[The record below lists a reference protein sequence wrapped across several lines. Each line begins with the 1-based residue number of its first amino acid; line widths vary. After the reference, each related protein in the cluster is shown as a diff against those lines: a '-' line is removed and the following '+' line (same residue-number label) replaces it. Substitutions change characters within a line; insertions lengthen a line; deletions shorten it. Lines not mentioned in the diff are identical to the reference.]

1 LDATELNLRHLG
13 AFAAIARLGS
23 VGAAAAVA
31 NLTQPAVTQGL
42 AKLERQLDATLFDR
56 GPRGMVATPIAVVFA
71 PRVEAALALIA
82 SSRVT
87 MAQLRAL
94 VAVAG
99 SGSYVGAGAVT
110 GLAAPSLH
118 RAVRDLS
125 IALGRPLVA
134 RRGRGLV
141 LTDAGRRTARGFRLA
156 LVELTAGLAEVA
168 TLAGRP
174 AARIAIG
181 VMPLARARL
190 LPAVVTAFHR
200 THPATEIVIAEGSH
214 AELIEPLRD
223 GDLDLLMG
231 ALRNP
236 VPGPDVVQTPLFA
249 DRPVVIAR
257 AGHPLAGLI
266 PATEPPGVADLA
278 AFGWIVPAVGTPL
291 RTMWGAMFAAAGVPA
306 PPVPI
311 ECGSV
316 IAIRGLLLDSDF
328 LTLLSPDQVA
338 VELAAGWLTSIGAP
352 LPDMVRTIGL
362 TVRRGWIPTAN
373 QRAFIDLA
381 RTTAARLYIA

>member
-1 LDATELNLRHLG
+1 MDATDFNLRHLG
-13 AFAAIARLGS
+13 AFAAIARLGG
-23 VGAAAAVA
+23 VGAAAAAA

-42 AKLERQLDATLFDR
+42 AKLERQLDLALFER
-56 GPRGMVATPIAVVFA
+56 APRGMVATPAAAVFA

-99 SGSYVGAGAVT
+99 GGSYVAAGAAT

-125 IALGRPLVA
+125 LALGRPLVA

-141 LTDAGRRTARGFRLA
+141 LTDAGRRTARAFRLA
-156 LVELTAGLAEVA
+156 LAELSAGLAEIA
-168 TLAGRP
+168 ALAGRP
-174 AARIAIG
+174 GARIAIG
-181 VMPLARARL
+181 AMPLARARL
-190 LPAVVTAFHR
+190 LPAAVAAFHR
-200 THPATEIVIAEGSH
+200 AYPATEIVIAEGSH

-223 GDLDLLMG
+223 GELDLLIG
-231 ALRNP
+231 ALRDP
-236 VPGPDVVQTPLFA
+236 APGADVVQTPLFA

-257 AGHPLAGLI
+257 AGHPLVNTGAGI
-266 PATEPPGVADLA
+266 DDLA
-278 AFGWIVPAVGTPL
+278 AFGWIVPAAGTPL
-291 RTMWGAMFAAAGVPA
+291 RTMWATMFAAAGLAP

-338 VELAAGWLTSIGAP
+338 VELAAGWLTSIRAP
-352 LPDMVRTIGL
+352 APDMVRTIGL
-362 TVRRGWIPTAN
+362 TTRRDWRPTAN
-373 QRAFIDLA
+373 QRAFLDIA
-381 RTTAARLYIA
+381 RTTVAKLYQA